1 VKAAARY
8 RVAVVTGF
16 GSRGRQFDA
25 EKILSPKFP
34 LLC

>member
-1 VKAAARY
+1 VRVKAAARY

-25 EKILSPKFP
+25 EKIL
-34 LLC
+34 

>member
-25 EKILSPKFP
+25 EKIACGS
-34 LLC
+34 